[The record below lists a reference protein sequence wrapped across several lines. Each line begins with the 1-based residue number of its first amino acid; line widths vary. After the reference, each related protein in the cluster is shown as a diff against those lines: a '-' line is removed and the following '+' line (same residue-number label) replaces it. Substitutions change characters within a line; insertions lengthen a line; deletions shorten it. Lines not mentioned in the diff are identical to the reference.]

1 MDQSWIFA
9 SVIAL
14 TLAFSLSMLRRRVY
28 KLEDMVLRL
37 QDRVT
42 DLSAGKPA
50 AAPAEA
56 LAGKAAE
63 APAPAID
70 IEPFVD

>member
-50 AAPAEA
+50 GQPAGTPVPAP
-56 LAGKAAE
+56 G
-63 APAPAID
+63 PAID

>member
-14 TLAFSLSMLRRRVY
+14 VLAFSLSMLRRRVY

-42 DLSAGKPA
+42 DLSAGKSASSPVA
-50 AAPAEA
+50 
-56 LAGKAAE
+56 

>member
-1 MDQSWIFA
+1 MDLSWIFA
-9 SVIAL
+9 SILAL
-14 TLAFSLSMLRRRVY
+14 VLAFSLSMLRRRVY

-42 DLSAGKPA
+42 ELSAGRPA
-50 AAPAEA
+50 VEPAS
-56 LAGKAAE
+56 
-63 APAPAID
+63 AID

>member
-1 MDQSWIFA
+1 MDLSWIFA
-9 SVIAL
+9 SILAL
-14 TLAFSLSMLRRRVY
+14 VLAFSLSMLRRRVY

-42 DLSAGKPA
+42 GLSAGRPA
-50 AAPAEA
+50 GEPAS
-56 LAGKAAE
+56 
-63 APAPAID
+63 AID